1 MSKIQIFTV
10 LGRNGVMFSDFLRE
24 TMIGFKSGEN
34 NLEFNCFASA
44 YRPPSEGWK
53 WLESILKQSHTSL
66 NHTSGLNR
74 IVDYVNGDYIVV
86 TDTDIAILCPNW
98 DKVLIEKMEKENL
111 DILGVGLNTP
121 MAYKKFP
128 AVTFFI
134 AKSNSYIKINPDLRP
149 DVGIYP
155 NKRKL
160 LGVKTMKIKTEEE
173 SNIFNLCI
181 GELLLKD
188 SGWQLPLLYKKNNL
202 HGMIFS
208 LLPIYTIDKVPQ
220 LYALDGQYMVAHKGK
235 GSKRR
240 QSKALEFIKSIKQYF
255 CKNGIIFV

>member
-10 LGRNGVMFSDFLRE
+10 LGKNGVIFSDFLRE
-24 TMIGFKSGEN
+24 TMIGFKSREN
-34 NLEFNCFASA
+34 ELEFNCFASA
-44 YRPPSEGWK
+44 YRPPSEGWN

-74 IVDYVNGDYIVV
+74 IIDYINGDYIVI

-111 DILGVGLNTP
+111 DILGVGIDAP
-121 MAYKKFP
+121 MTYRNFP

-134 AKSNSYIKINPDLRP
+134 AKSDSYIKINPDLRP
-149 DVGIYP
+149 DIGPYTNQRGI
-155 NKRKL
+155 
-160 LGVKTMKIKTEEE
+160 GVKTIKIETEEE
-173 SNIFNLCI
+173 SNIFNLRI
-181 GELLLKD
+181 GKTMLKD
-188 SGWQLPLLYKKNNL
+188 SGWQLPLLYKENNL
-202 HGMIFS
+202 RGMVFS
-208 LLPIYTIDKVPQ
+208 QLPIYTIDKVPQ
-220 LYALDGQYMVAHKGK
+220 LYALDGQYIVAHKGK

-255 CKNGIIFV
+255 AKNGIILS